1 MSIYMV
7 EAKKKRKR
15 KAKPRAGQVISQ
27 KVIVNVGNK
36 GYSSRRRTGTQ
47 SKRSTQP
54 QVIYQN
60 APIPLMPDYSS
71 QLNDLRNEVRASR
84 IVSIAQPEQRTG
96 IIAPREKIEKI
107 AKQEGVQGTNVQTE
121 REVGRVMETMLGQL
135 EIQQATQ
142 DIEAR
147 TAKIASGKIK
157 KAPPVMTAEEKERF
171 SMASEDVNRG
181 KKPRARRRTKAEMEA
196 ERQKKLALAR
206 MNPVEGVPIPQEIEQ
221 VAMPKPR
228 EFQEGSLLANLEG
241 AQRLPQARESKLASR
256 VARRGVSFTGDV
268 GGGSGSESDEYQR
281 YIASTGGRSRSSFS
295 GRQSFSSEGF
305 QSAEEEEEAPLAQGS
320 FI

>member
-107 AKQEGVQGTNVQTE
+107 AKQEGVQGTDVQTE
-121 REVGRVMETMLGQL
+121 REVGRVME
-135 EIQQATQ
+135 ATQ

-147 TAKIASGKIK
+147 TAKIAAGKIK
-157 KAPPVMTAEEKERF
+157 KARPVMTAEEKERF
-171 SMASEDVNRG
+171 SMESEDINRG
-181 KKPRARRRTKAEMEA
+181 KKPRARRRTKVEMEA
-196 ERQKKLALAR
+196 ERQQKLAKAR

-221 VAMPKPR
+221 VAVPKPR

-268 GGGSGSESDEYQR
+268 GGGSGSDSDEYQR
-281 YIASTGGRSRSSFS
+281 YLASTGGRSRSSFS

-305 QSAEEEEEAPLAQGS
+305 QSAEEEEEGAPLAQGS

>member
-1 MSIYMV
+1 MV
-7 EAKKKRKR
+7 EVKKKRKR

-36 GYSSRRRTGTQ
+36 GYSTRRRTGTQ

-60 APIPLMPDYSS
+60 APIPLIPDYSS

-107 AKQEGVQGTNVQTE
+107 AKQEGMQGTDVQTE

-147 TAKIASGKIK
+147 TAKIAAGKIK
-157 KAPPVMTAEEKERF
+157 KAPMTAEEKERF
-171 SMASEDVNRG
+171 SMGSEDVNRG

-196 ERQKKLALAR
+196 ERKQKLAAAR

-221 VAMPKPR
+221 VAVPKSR
-228 EFQEGSLLANLEG
+228 EFQEGSLLADIEG
-241 AQRLPQARESKLASR
+241 AVRLPQARESKLASR
-256 VARRGVSFTGDV
+256 VASRRGVSFTGDV
-268 GGGSGSESDEYQR
+268 GGSGSESDEYQR

-295 GRQSFSSEGF
+295 GRQSFSTEGF
-305 QSAEEEEEAPLAQGS
+305 QDAQGDEPPLAQGS
-320 FI
+320 FV

>member
-27 KVIVNVGNK
+27 KVVVNVGNK
-36 GYSSRRRTGTQ
+36 GYSTRRRTGTQ
-47 SKRSTQP
+47 AKRSTQP

-107 AKQEGVQGTNVQTE
+107 AKQEGVQGTDVQTE
-121 REVGRVMETMLGQL
+121 REVGRVMETM
-135 EIQQATQ
+135 QQATQ
-142 DIEAR
+142 DIETR
-147 TAKIASGKIK
+147 TAKIAAGKIK

-171 SMASEDVNRG
+171 SMEAEDINRG
-181 KKPRARRRTKAEMEA
+181 KKPRARRRTKVEMEA
-196 ERQKKLALAR
+196 ERQKKLAKAR

-221 VAMPKPR
+221 VAVPKPR

-241 AQRLPQARESKLASR
+241 AQRLPQAKESKLASR

-268 GGGSGSESDEYQR
+268 GGGSGSDSDEYQR
-281 YIASTGGRSRSSFS
+281 YLASTGGRSRSSFS

-305 QSAEEEEEAPLAQGS
+305 QSAEEEEEGAPLAQGS

>member
-1 MSIYMV
+1 MV
-7 EAKKKRKR
+7 EIKKKRKR
-15 KAKPRAGQVISQ
+15 RKTKPKPNQVISQ
-27 KVIVNVGNK
+27 KVVVNVGNK
-36 GYSSRRRTGTQ
+36 GYSTRRRTGTQ

-60 APIPLMPDYSS
+60 APIPLIPDYSS

-121 REVGRVMETMLGQL
+121 REGRVMETMLGQL

-157 KAPPVMTAEEKERF
+157 KAPPAMTAEEKERF

-196 ERQKKLALAR
+196 ERKQKLAAAR

-221 VAMPKPR
+221 VAVPKSR
-228 EFQEGSLLANLEG
+228 EFQEGSLLADIEG
-241 AQRLPQARESKLASR
+241 AVRLPQARESKLASR
-256 VARRGVSFTGDV
+256 VASRRGVSFTGDV
-268 GGGSGSESDEYQR
+268 GGSGSESDEYQR

-295 GRQSFSSEGF
+295 GRQSFSTEGF
-305 QSAEEEEEAPLAQGS
+305 QDAQGDEPPLAQGS
-320 FI
+320 FV

>member
-1 MSIYMV
+1 
-7 EAKKKRKR
+7 
-15 KAKPRAGQVISQ
+15 
-27 KVIVNVGNK
+27 
-36 GYSSRRRTGTQ
+36 
-47 SKRSTQP
+47 
-54 QVIYQN
+54 
-60 APIPLMPDYSS
+60 
-71 QLNDLRNEVRASR
+71 VRASR

-107 AKQEGVQGTNVQTE
+107 AKQEGVQGTDVQTE

-147 TAKIASGKIK
+147 TAKIAAGKIK
-157 KAPPVMTAEEKERF
+157 KARPVMTAEEKERF
-171 SMASEDVNRG
+171 SMEAEDINRG
-181 KKPRARRRTKAEMEA
+181 KKPRARRRTKVEMEA
-196 ERQKKLALAR
+196 ERQQKLAKAR

-221 VAMPKPR
+221 VAVPKPR

-241 AQRLPQARESKLASR
+241 AQRLPQAKESKLASR

-268 GGGSGSESDEYQR
+268 GGGSGSDSDEYQR
-281 YIASTGGRSRSSFS
+281 YLASTGGRSRSSFS

-305 QSAEEEEEAPLAQGS
+305 QSAEEEEEGAPLAQGS

>member
-1 MSIYMV
+1 MV
-7 EAKKKRKR
+7 EVKKKRKR

-27 KVIVNVGNK
+27 KVVVNVGNK
-36 GYSSRRRTGTQ
+36 GYSTRRRTGTQ
-47 SKRSTQP
+47 AKRSTQP

-107 AKQEGVQGTNVQTE
+107 AKQEGVQGTDVQTE
-121 REVGRVMETMLGQL
+121 REVGRVMETM
-135 EIQQATQ
+135 QQATQ
-142 DIEAR
+142 DIETR
-147 TAKIASGKIK
+147 TAKIAAGKIK

-171 SMASEDVNRG
+171 SMEAEDINRG
-181 KKPRARRRTKAEMEA
+181 KKPRARRRTKVEMEA
-196 ERQKKLALAR
+196 ERQKKLAKAR

-221 VAMPKPR
+221 VAVPKPR

-241 AQRLPQARESKLASR
+241 AQRLPQAKESKLASR

-268 GGGSGSESDEYQR
+268 GGGSGSDSDEYQR
-281 YIASTGGRSRSSFS
+281 YLASTGGRSRSSFS

-305 QSAEEEEEAPLAQGS
+305 QSAEEEEEGAPLAQGS

>member
-36 GYSSRRRTGTQ
+36 GYSTRRRGGTQ
-47 SKRSTQP
+47 AKRSTQP

-96 IIAPREKIEKI
+96 IIAPKEKIEKI
-107 AKQEGVQGTNVQTE
+107 AKQEGVQGTDVQTE

-147 TAKIASGKIK
+147 TAKIAAGKIK
-157 KAPPVMTAEEKERF
+157 KAPMTAEEKERF
-171 SMASEDVNRG
+171 SMGSEDVNRG

-196 ERQKKLALAR
+196 ERKQKLAAAR

-221 VAMPKPR
+221 VAVPKSR
-228 EFQEGSLLANLEG
+228 EFQEGSLLADIEG
-241 AQRLPQARESKLASR
+241 AVRLPQARESKLASR
-256 VARRGVSFTGDV
+256 VASRRGVSFTGDV
-268 GGGSGSESDEYQR
+268 GGSGSESDEYQR

-295 GRQSFSSEGF
+295 GRQSFSTEGF
-305 QSAEEEEEAPLAQGS
+305 QDAQGDEPPLAQGS
-320 FI
+320 FV

>member
-1 MSIYMV
+1 MV

-36 GYSSRRRTGTQ
+36 GYSTRRRTGTQ
-47 SKRSTQP
+47 AKRSTQP

-107 AKQEGVQGTNVQTE
+107 AKQEGVQGTDVQTE
-121 REVGRVMETMLGQL
+121 R

-147 TAKIASGKIK
+147 TAKIAAGKIK
-157 KAPPVMTAEEKERF
+157 KARPVMTAEEKERF
-171 SMASEDVNRG
+171 SMESEDINRG
-181 KKPRARRRTKAEMEA
+181 KKPRARRRTKVEMEA
-196 ERQKKLALAR
+196 ERQQKLAKAR

-221 VAMPKPR
+221 VAVPKPR

-241 AQRLPQARESKLASR
+241 AQRLPQAKESKLASR

-268 GGGSGSESDEYQR
+268 GGGSGSDSDEYQR
-281 YIASTGGRSRSSFS
+281 YLASTGGRSRSSFS

-305 QSAEEEEEAPLAQGS
+305 QSAEEEEEGAPLAQGS

>member
-1 MSIYMV
+1 MV
-7 EAKKKRKR
+7 EVKKKRKR

-27 KVIVNVGNK
+27 KVVVNVGNK
-36 GYSSRRRTGTQ
+36 GYSTRRRTGTQ
-47 SKRSTQP
+47 AKRSTQP

-107 AKQEGVQGTNVQTE
+107 AKQEGVQGTDVQTE
-121 REVGRVMETMLGQL
+121 REVGRVME
-135 EIQQATQ
+135 ATQ

-147 TAKIASGKIK
+147 TAKIAAGKIK
-157 KAPPVMTAEEKERF
+157 KARPVMTAEEKERF
-171 SMASEDVNRG
+171 SMEAEDINRG
-181 KKPRARRRTKAEMEA
+181 KKPRARRRTKVEMEA
-196 ERQKKLALAR
+196 ERQKKLAKAR

-221 VAMPKPR
+221 VAVPKPR

-241 AQRLPQARESKLASR
+241 AQRLPQAKESKLASR

-268 GGGSGSESDEYQR
+268 GGGSGSDSDEYQR
-281 YIASTGGRSRSSFS
+281 YLASTGGRSRSSFS

-305 QSAEEEEEAPLAQGS
+305 QSAEEEEEGAPLAQGS

>member
-27 KVIVNVGNK
+27 KVVVNVGNK

-96 IIAPREKIEKI
+96 IIAPKEKIEKI
-107 AKQEGVQGTNVQTE
+107 AKQEGMQGTEVQTE

-147 TAKIASGKIK
+147 TAKIAAGKIK
-157 KAPPVMTAEEKERF
+157 KAPPAMTAEEKERF

-196 ERQKKLALAR
+196 ERKQKLAKAR
-206 MNPVEGVPIPQEIEQ
+206 MNPVEGVPIPQELEQ
-221 VAMPKPR
+221 VAVPKSR

-241 AQRLPQARESKLASR
+241 AQRLPQAKESKLASR
-256 VARRGVSFTGDV
+256 VASRRGVSFSGDV
-268 GGGSGSESDEYQR
+268 GGSGSESDEYQR
-281 YIASTGGRSRSSFS
+281 YLASTGGRSRSSFS

-305 QSAEEEEEAPLAQGS
+305 QSAEEEEAPLAQGS
-320 FI
+320 FV